1 MVELSMAKAKKQ
13 GTDPQKESVV
23 PGPPPNAGVVL
34 IVDDDP
40 AVRRTVRE
48 MLTTMSFHVLEAS
61 HAQDALRI
69 AERHDGPIHL
79 LLTDVVMPGMSGR
92 NIADELLQTRPHI
105 KVLYMSGYSR
115 DILLEQGVTPGRMLL
130 QKPFTQSELQS
141 RVRQILGAPT
151 NDAKS

>member
-1 MVELSMAKAKKQ
+1 MARGKKQ
-13 GTDPQKESVV
+13 DSGADQSGSQKQSLGSKVI
-23 PGPPPNAGVVL
+23 L
-34 IVDDDP
+34 LVDDDP

-48 MLTTMSFHVLEAS
+48 MLTNMSFQVLEAS

-69 AERHDGPIHL
+69 AERHDAPIHL

-92 NIADELLQTRPHI
+92 NIADELLESRPHM

-130 QKPFTQSELQS
+130 QKPFTQAELQT
-141 RVRQILGAPT
+141 RVREMLGSAPT
-151 NDAKS
+151 ESNP